1 MTAPGDFRS
10 DTVTRPTAGML
21 RAMTEASVG
30 DDVFGDDPTV
40 AALQARAAAL
50 LGVEAALFVPSGTM
64 ANQIAML
71 THCRPGDDVL
81 VGEGSHSYLYEG
93 GGGAALAGVQFTLV
107 GTGGL
112 FDAAELLAA
121 VKGPDA
127 SGHAPPTRLL
137 MLENT
142 HNRGGGRI
150 WAPDRF
156 AAVVAAAR
164 SRELAIHLDGA
175 RLFNAAVATGL
186 PPSTWAARVDSV
198 SFCLSKGLGC
208 PVGSLLCG
216 SEAFVRRA
224 HRYRKMLGG
233 GMRQSGLLAAA
244 GLYALEHHIERLA
257 EDHRRA
263 RRLAEGLARLPGL
276 RIDPAGVETNIVIAE
291 LEPGAPT
298 PAAFCAA
305 LATAARALPFGP
317 RAVRFVTHLDVT
329 DADVER
335 ALSAAASVLGEG
347 RGP

>member
-1 MTAPGDFRS
+1 MNLPGDFRS

-21 RAMTEASVG
+21 RAMAEATVG

-40 AALQARAAAL
+40 TALQTRAAAM

-64 ANQIAML
+64 ANQIAL
-71 THCRPGDDVL
+71 LAHCRPGDDVL

-107 GTGGL
+107 GEGGL
-112 FDAAELLAA
+112 FDAADLLAA

-127 SGHAPPTRLL
+127 SGHAPPTRLV

-142 HNRGGGRI
+142 HNRGGGRV
-150 WAPDRF
+150 WAPGRF
-156 AAVVAAAR
+156 AEVVAAAH
-164 SRELAIHLDGA
+164 SRDLAVHLDGA

-186 PPSTWAARVDSV
+186 PASTWAARVDSV

-216 SEAFVRRA
+216 REVFIRRA

-244 GLYALEHHIERLA
+244 GLYALEHHVGRLA
-257 EDHRRA
+257 DDHRRA
-263 RRLAEGLARLPGL
+263 QRLALGLALLPGL
-276 RIDPAGVETNIVIAE
+276 QIDPARVETNIVIAV
-291 LEPGAPT
+291 LAAGAPA
-298 PAAFCAA
+298 PAEFCNAIGP
-305 LATAARALPFGP
+305 AARALPFGP

-329 DADVER
+329 DDDVDR
-335 ALSAAASVLGEG
+335 ALMAAESVLREG